1 MMINKMPHWMAL
13 ILNVLYLYIVS
24 SYIRN
29 AKIGFG
35 LPCIVSYIVAGILAI
50 AYGAILIT
58 FGKKKNQLVSDDL
71 TKIEWKVCEKS
82 Q

>member
-1 MMINKMPHWMAL
+1 MPYWMAL
-13 ILNVLYLYIVS
+13 IPGTFYMYIVS
-24 SYIRN
+24 SYILN

-35 LPCIVSYIVAGILAI
+35 LPWIVSYIVAGILAI

-71 TKIEWKVCEKS
+71 TKIERKVCEKS